1 MMRTRTETPLGTWR
15 ICWQLGVSALAT
27 STTGTAT
34 SIALV
39 VTSVACVVGADRAF
53 LSLGQLVQ
61 QLADGGNSP
70 AAQLEVTACPKC
82 PAALSSW
89 ARLHPQLERSAVTT
103 VVVSGVGGSTI
114 PRRTVPVRCVPPA
127 QTPAAVSWWSSGGRL
142 AWHEPPTLGT
152 SHGAVLAG
160 VDLAPRRRGNERAI
174 TMQTTAGAWA
184 VIGTLPARPLLSQHR
199 EENGALLV
207 PWRAPFDRLCRGGT
221 PLWRVVARDT
231 LALTRALTE
240 VDAALRRDLQLRPT
254 DAPPWRVRRLDRFG
268 TLVRGL
274 VDRFSRWLM
283 VVPLVVMVLAGAGIF
298 SVQALESAARIDEFG
313 VRRAVGASRTTLM
326 GQLAVEAMIVSV
338 VGVALATAGLW
349 LAGLL
354 EAGAVALW
362 RAAAQGAGIALLM
375 TTLGMLL
382 PGVSALRAASIASL
396 EGGNP

>member
-114 PRRTVPVRCVPPA
+114 PRRTVPVRCVPPG
-127 QTPAAVSWWSSGGRL
+127 QTPAAVSWWSSGARL
-142 AWHEPPTLGT
+142 AWHEQPTLGT
-152 SHGAVLAG
+152 SHGAILAG

>member
-114 PRRTVPVRCVPPA
+114 PRRTVPVRCVPPG

-142 AWHEPPTLGT
+142 AWHEQPTLGT

>member
-114 PRRTVPVRCVPPA
+114 PRRTVPVRCVPPG

-221 PLWRVVARDT
+221 LLWRVVARDT